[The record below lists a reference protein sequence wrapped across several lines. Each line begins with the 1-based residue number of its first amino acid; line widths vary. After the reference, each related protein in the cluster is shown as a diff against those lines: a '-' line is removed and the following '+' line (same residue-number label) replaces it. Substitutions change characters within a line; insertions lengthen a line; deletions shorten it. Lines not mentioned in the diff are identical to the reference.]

1 MLGVGAKVSRLRP
14 SRSAHQPQVSGR
26 LSWRIVTSATVPS
39 PAGNGED
46 QPSGAPTPRPYSPR
60 SIRVE
65 LVIVFLV
72 TLGMSGL
79 FSFTSLIDSLLAP
92 APLASQTASILVPQA
107 QASLLDLVKQLLGIV
122 RGLAWGAL
130 GLYLLWRGGTN
141 LRDRLGLDFRKPW
154 ADLGV
159 GVALAAVI
167 GIPGLLFYL
176 FAVQIGINLT
186 VAPTTLND
194 VWWRLPVLILAAIEN
209 GFLEEVLVVGYLLTR
224 LEQLNVKP
232 WLAIAISAVL
242 RGSYH
247 LYQGFGGFLGNA
259 VMGVV
264 FAWLFRR
271 TRRLWP
277 LVIAHSLLDITV
289 FVGYAAL
296 QGHVSWLP

>member
-1 MLGVGAKVSRLRP
+1 M
-14 SRSAHQPQVSGR
+14 
-26 LSWRIVTSATVPS
+26 TSAAMPPTD
-39 PAGNGED
+39 AG
-46 QPSGAPTPRPYSPR
+46 SGPGDGPEAGGDPVPRPYTAR
-60 SIRVE
+60 SIRIE
-65 LVIVFLV
+65 LIIVFLI
-72 TLGMSGL
+72 TLGLSGL
-79 FSFTSLIDSLLAP
+79 YSLVDLVDALLAP
-92 APLASQTASILVPQA
+92 IPLASQTVSILVPQA
-107 QASLLDLVKQLLGIV
+107 QASLLDLVKQLLAIL
-122 RGLAWGAL
+122 RGFAWGAL
-130 GLYLLWRGGTN
+130 GLYLLWRSGVN
-141 LRDRLGLDFRKPW
+141 LRTRLGLDLRKPW

-167 GIPGLLFYL
+167 GIPGLAFYL
-176 FAVQIGINLT
+176 LAVQLGINLT

-224 LEQLNVKP
+224 LDQLKVP
-232 WLAIAISAVL
+232 AVIAIAISAVL

-264 FAWLFRR
+264 FAWWFRR

-289 FVGYAAL
+289 FVGYSAL
-296 QGHVSWLP
+296 RGTVSWLP

>member
-1 MLGVGAKVSRLRP
+1 MTCG
-14 SRSAHQPQVSGR
+14 
-26 LSWRIVTSATVPS
+26 LSWPVVTNASGPPVT
-39 PAGNGED
+39 GGD
-46 QPSGAPTPRPYSPR
+46 QPDFLTTAKPYTAR

-65 LVIVFLV
+65 LLIVFLV

-79 FSFTSLIDSLLAP
+79 FSLADLIDALLAP
-92 APLASQTASILVPQA
+92 APLASQTVSIVVPQA
-107 QASLLDLVKQLLGIV
+107 QASLIDLFKQLLFV
-122 RGLAWGAL
+122 LRGAAWGCL
-130 GLYLLWRGGTN
+130 GLYLLWRSGVN
-141 LRDRLGLDFRKPW
+141 LRTRLGLDLRKPW

-159 GVALAAVI
+159 GVALAALI

-186 VAPTTLND
+186 VAPVTVND

-224 LEQLNVKP
+224 LDQLKVP
-232 WLAIAISAVL
+232 PAAAIAISAVL

-277 LVIAHSLLDITV
+277 LVIAHSLLDIVV

-296 QGHVSWLP
+296 RGHVGWLP

>member
-1 MLGVGAKVSRLRP
+1 M
-14 SRSAHQPQVSGR
+14 
-26 LSWRIVTSATVPS
+26 TSAAPPPKP
-39 PAGNGED
+39 PADDAAGPDHPGGSGGGSGENPHD
-46 QPSGAPTPRPYSPR
+46 TLTPAARPYSPR
-60 SIRVE
+60 SMRVE

-79 FSFTSLIDSLLAP
+79 FSLTSLIDALLAP
-92 APLASQTASILVPQA
+92 VPLASQMVSILVPQA
-107 QASLLDLVKQLLGIV
+107 QASLLDLLKQLLTIL
-122 RGLAWGAL
+122 RGFAWGAL
-130 GLYLLWRGGTN
+130 GLYLLWRSGVS
-141 LRDRLGLDFRKPW
+141 LRRRLGLDLRKPW

-176 FAVQIGINLT
+176 LAVHLGINLT

-194 VWWRLPVLILAAIEN
+194 VWWRLPVLILAAVEN

-224 LEQLNVKP
+224 LDQLRVP
-232 WLAIAISAVL
+232 APIAIAISAIL

-259 VMGVV
+259 AMGVV
-264 FAWLFRR
+264 FAWWFRR

-296 QGHVSWLP
+296 RGTVSWLP

>member
-1 MLGVGAKVSRLRP
+1 M
-14 SRSAHQPQVSGR
+14 
-26 LSWRIVTSATVPS
+26 TSASVP
-39 PAGNGED
+39 PTAADGDPGD
-46 QPSGAPTPRPYSPR
+46 PTPRPYTAR

-72 TLGMSGL
+72 TLGTSGL
-79 FSFTSLIDSLLAP
+79 SSLVNLVDALLAP
-92 APLASQTASILVPQA
+92 TPLAAQTVSILVPQA
-107 QASLLDLVKQLLGIV
+107 QASFLDLLKQLLSIL
-122 RGLAWGAL
+122 RGFAWGAL
-130 GLYLLWRGGTN
+130 GLYLLWRGGVS
-141 LRDRLGLDFRKPW
+141 LRNRLGVDLRRPW

-159 GVALAAVI
+159 GVVLAAVI
-167 GIPGLLFYL
+167 GVPGLLFYL

-194 VWWRLPVLILAAIEN
+194 AWWRLPVLALAAVEN

-224 LEQLNVKP
+224 LDQLKVP
-232 WLAIAISAVL
+232 PVIAIAISAVL

-259 VMGVV
+259 LMGAV
-264 FAWLFRR
+264 FAWVFRR

-289 FVGYAAL
+289 FVGYSAL
-296 QGHVSWLP
+296 RGTVSWLP

>member
-1 MLGVGAKVSRLRP
+1 MP
-14 SRSAHQPQVSGR
+14 P
-26 LSWRIVTSATVPS
+26 I
-39 PAGNGED
+39 AGNGEPD
-46 QPSGAPTPRPYSPR
+46 FLGEPTPRPYTAR

-79 FSFTSLIDSLLAP
+79 SSLLSLVDSLLAA
-92 APLASQTASILVPQA
+92 APLASQTVSILVPQA
-107 QASLLDLVKQLLGIV
+107 QASFLDLLKQ
-122 RGLAWGAL
+122 
-130 GLYLLWRGGTN
+130 LYLLWRSGVN
-141 LRDRLGLDFRKPW
+141 LRTRLGLDLRKPW
-154 ADLGV
+154 QDLGV
-159 GVALAAVI
+159 GVLLAAVI

-194 VWWRLPVLILAAIEN
+194 VWWRLPVLILAAVEN

-224 LEQLNVKP
+224 LDQLKVTP
-232 WLAIAISAVL
+232 WIAILISAVL

-259 VMGVV
+259 IMGVV
-264 FAWLFRR
+264 FAYWFRR

-289 FVGYAAL
+289 FVGYSAL
-296 QGHVSWLP
+296 RGVVSWLP

>member
-1 MLGVGAKVSRLRP
+1 M
-14 SRSAHQPQVSGR
+14 
-26 LSWRIVTSATVPS
+26 TSASVPPS
-39 PAGNGED
+39 AG
-46 QPSGAPTPRPYSPR
+46 SGDLPDFLPTPRPYTAR

-79 FSFTSLIDSLLAP
+79 FSLVDLIDALLAP
-92 APLASQTASILVPQA
+92 APLASQTVSIVVPQA
-107 QASLLDLVKQLLGIV
+107 QASFLDLLKQLLFV
-122 RGLAWGAL
+122 LRGLAWGGL
-130 GLYLLWRGGTN
+130 GLYLLWRSGVN
-141 LRDRLGLDFRKPW
+141 LRTRLGLDLRKPW

-194 VWWRLPVLILAAIEN
+194 VWWRAPVLILAAIEN
-209 GFLEEVLVVGYLLTR
+209 GFLEEVLVVGYLMTR
-224 LEQLNVKP
+224 LEQLKVP
-232 WLAIAISAVL
+232 AVGAIAISAVL

-264 FAWLFRR
+264 FAYWFRR

-277 LVIAHSLLDITV
+277 LVIAHSILDIVV

-296 QGHVSWLP
+296 RGNVSWLP